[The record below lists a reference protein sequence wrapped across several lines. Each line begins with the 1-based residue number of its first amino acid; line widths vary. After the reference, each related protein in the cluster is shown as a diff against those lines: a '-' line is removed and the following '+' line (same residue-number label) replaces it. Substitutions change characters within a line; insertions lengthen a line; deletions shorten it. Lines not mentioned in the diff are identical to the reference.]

1 MTSIGIGFGIGLR
14 RRSFVGEPIPPEP
27 SEEITLLLEDGGDI
41 LLEDNEPILLEKQ
54 EE

>member
-14 RRSFVGEPIPPEP
+14 VNRGNGAPEP
-27 SEEITLLLEDGGDI
+27 GEEITLLLEDGGDI

-54 EE
+54 N